1 MKKNNANEYIN
12 TDAAVLIGSVNV
24 GTAKQSLYRTIN
36 NQYKYTVSIGES
48 VSETSVADISFE
60 SARKWTYEHLDK
72 EEYSKEFS
80 VSKSNKLISG
90 VNINVCGEVYNI
102 FERIRGNTGKSISEI
117 IVDMIDY
124 YEQTHGSLDK

>member
-1 MKKNNANEYIN
+1 MGAIQLKKNNKNEYIN

-24 GTAKQSLYRTIN
+24 GATKQSLYRTVN
-36 NQYKYTVSIGES
+36 NQYKYTVSTGES
-48 VSETSVADISFE
+48 VSETSFE
-60 SARKWTYEHLDK
+60 SARKWAYEHLGK

-80 VSKSNKLISG
+80 VSKSNKLISA

-117 IVDMIDY
+117 LVDMIDY